1 MGDWSE
7 NQIAG
12 HALTV
17 TSGNVYQFLPIF
29 PFCGSGTTP
38 RNSTHNLCIR
48 LFLTA
53 KTCIRRGHQLAGT
66 FRLLICC
73 FGVVEIGV
81 FVDHLSDREF

>member
-1 MGDWSE
+1 MGEWQE
-7 NQIAG
+7 IRIAG

-48 LFLTA
+48 PFLTA
-53 KTCIRRGHQLAGT
+53 MRCIRRGRRSGRSFHSAVC
-66 FRLLICC
+66 RRAVVK
-73 FGVVEIGV
+73 FGV
-81 FVDHLSDREF
+81 FLDHLSDREF